1 MSLRGCCGAG
11 AFSILQGLCAR
22 YPDNI
27 SGAGHKAQEMGA
39 APEPRCVLGVPVP
52 LPEG

>member
-1 MSLRGCCGAG
+1 MSLRGHRGAG

-22 YPDNI
+22 YPNSI
-27 SGAGHKAQEMGA
+27 SGAGHKAQEMGTD
-39 APEPRCVLGVPVP
+39 PEPRCVQGVPVP